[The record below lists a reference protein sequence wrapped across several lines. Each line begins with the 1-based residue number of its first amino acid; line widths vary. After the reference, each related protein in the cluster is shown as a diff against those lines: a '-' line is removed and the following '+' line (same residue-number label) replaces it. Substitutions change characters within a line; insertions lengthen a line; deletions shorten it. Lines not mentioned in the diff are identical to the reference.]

1 MQNITNKIFIFGFLL
16 CVLVFLAGLGY
27 YLMQQSSET
36 QLQRNFD
43 FLENSGT
50 MATELESSI
59 NGPVLADL
67 YLLEKGIDRRH
78 FFGLF
83 IDKSEDGNRLVFMRS
98 KDGMFYEDA
107 VELMTLPKED
117 SFYFDAQMPKL
128 LYNEDLK
135 QWEAYMAWPGSNLHR
150 FTSAD
155 GEEWKEDILVT
166 TQPDLWPQSNLLQV
180 QGLGY
185 FAFTPTLSGI
195 ELKRG
200 EDLQMLLLSDSKLL
214 EIPIPQSYQ
223 AGQIRSFYMDGYYYL
238 MVDMMDLE
246 TLGPRTLLARSI
258 DLVSWQ
264 VSDNLQDITWA
275 QITAG
280 DETLLGHIDL
290 LAWNGTGI
298 LYYSYLTA
306 DWTKE
311 HQGFVKLELATLFSR
326 FYQ

>member
-36 QLQRNFD
+36 QLQRNFN

-67 YLLEKGIDRRH
+67 HLYEKGIDRRH

-83 IDKSEDGNRLVFMRS
+83 IDKSENGNRLVFMRS

-107 VELMTLPKED
+107 VELMTLPEED
-117 SFYFDAQMPKL
+117 SFYYDAMMPKL
-128 LYNEDLK
+128 LFNEDAN
-135 QWEAYMAWPGSNLHR
+135 QWEAYMAWPGSDLHR

-155 GEEWKEDILVT
+155 GEEWQEDILIT
-166 TQPDLWPQSNLLQV
+166 TQPELWPQRSLLHV
-180 QGLGY
+180 SGLGY
-185 FAFTPTLSGI
+185 YAFTPTLSGI

-200 EDLQMLLLSDSKLL
+200 DDLQMLLLSEPKLL
-214 EIPIPQSYQ
+214 EIPIPEDHQ
-223 AGQIRSFYMDGYYYL
+223 AGQVRAFYMDGYYYL
-238 MVDMMDLE
+238 MVDMLPME
-246 TLGPRTLLARSI
+246 MRGPRTILARSI

-264 VSDNLQDITWA
+264 VSDNLQDISWA
-275 QITAG
+275 QIKAE
-280 DETLLGHIDL
+280 DESLVGHIDL

-311 HQGFVKLELATLFSR
+311 NQGFVKLELATLFSR
-326 FYQ
+326 YYQ